1 MCAGAPPDAFSDQGQ
16 NWGFPTYDW
25 DFMES
30 DNYKWWR
37 LRLQRMATLFHALR
51 VDHILGFFRIW
62 EIPRETCIG
71 GMLGHFFPCHGASR
85 AELES
90 KGLHNLH
97 RYLKP
102 YVRWHLLQQKFGGE
116 AEFVAKTFFNSRGS
130 DVHDDWYDFKPEY
143 DSEKKIEAAVKEM
156 FKDDPGKIH
165 HYLKCLLQL
174 IDNVLLVQDPGLPD
188 IYHPRTEINI
198 EHIEITPNGPKKFGS
213 PSWLELPE
221 PERTTFKDFYT
232 DFTYKRQ
239 NALWVSKAGP
249 KLDILKTSTN
259 MLICAED
266 LGQLTEG
273 IIHAIEDAALLS
285 LRVQRMSKDPEKSF
299 DEYQNFS
306 YLSVCCPSTH
316 DCSSI
321 RGWWEENTEVTD
333 DFWYNVLWRHDSPW
347 RECAPWISE
356 TILKQHLYS
365 NSMWAI
371 FLLQDVTG
379 ITEHLRRQTPQEEQ
393 INIPADPHHH
403 WNYRYP
409 YTLEELANDSGFTD
423 KVLDLCKQSYRI

>member
-1 MCAGAPPDAFSDQGQ
+1 
-16 NWGFPTYDW
+16 
-25 DFMES
+25 
-30 DNYKWWR
+30 
-37 LRLQRMATLFHALR
+37 
-51 VDHILGFFRIW
+51 
-62 EIPRETCIG
+62 
-71 GMLGHFFPCHGASR
+71 
-85 AELES
+85 
-90 KGLHNLH
+90 
-97 RYLKP
+97 
-102 YVRWHLLQQKFGGE
+102 
-116 AEFVAKTFFNSRGS
+116 
-130 DVHDDWYDFKPEY
+130 
-143 DSEKKIEAAVKEM
+143 M
-156 FKDDPGKIH
+156 FKDDPGKAH

-174 IDNVLLVQDPGLPD
+174 IDNVLLVRDPSNPD
-188 IYHPRTEINI
+188 LYHPRTEITI

-221 PERTTFKDFYT
+221 PERSTFKEFYT

-239 NALWVSKAGP
+239 NGSWVSKAGP
-249 KLDILKTSTN
+249 KLDILKKSTN

-273 IIHAIEDAALLS
+273 ILHAIADAALLS

-299 DEYQNFS
+299 DEYQSFN

-321 RGWWEENTEVTD
+321 RGWWEEDTEVID
-333 DFWYNVLWRHDSPW
+333 DFWRNQLWRHDGAF
-347 RECAPWISE
+347 RTCEPWISE
-356 TILKQHLYS
+356 TILKQHLFS

-379 ITEHLRRQTPQEEQ
+379 ITQHLRRQTPQEEQ

-409 YTLEELANDSGFTD
+409 YSLEELANDKGFTE